1 MGISTGIAKN
11 WRISMILSTETLV
24 PRIGD
29 VLVEQ
34 KLLTPAQLDQA
45 LILQKQARLKGQSPL
60 IGQILVESGFIS
72 KSVLDQAITQQVFK
86 LQSALQQANET
97 LEQRVKDRTRELESA
112 YEKLTV
118 LSKLKANFI
127 SNISH
132 ELRTPLT
139 HIKGYVDLLL
149 SSDKETLSD
158 DQVYALE
165 VLDRATERLGRL
177 IDDLILFST
186 AETSSLKIKPELID
200 LFLISSLVIKRNTP
214 PANAKRIK
222 LELTCAQPVAEVM
235 ADADKIKW
243 VIDQLVENAIKF
255 TSPEGF
261 VRIHLNRGE
270 NFWRVTIED
279 SGIGIQDNQI
289 EEIFEPFHQLDGS
302 STRKQGGTGMGLTIA
317 KKIIEAHGSK
327 ITVQSK
333 PGEGSKFEFILKNRI
348 L

>member
-222 LELTCAQPVAEVM
+222 LELTCTQPVAEVM

>member
-222 LELTCAQPVAEVM
+222 LELICTQPVAEVM